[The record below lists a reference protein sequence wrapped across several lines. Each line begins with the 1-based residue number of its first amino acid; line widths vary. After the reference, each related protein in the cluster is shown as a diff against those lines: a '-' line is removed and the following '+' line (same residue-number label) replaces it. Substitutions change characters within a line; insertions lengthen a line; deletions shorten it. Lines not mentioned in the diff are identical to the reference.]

1 MRGRTRMKN
10 TLGIIIGFDSNNDLR
25 ELSEHRPVASVPFG
39 GRYRVIDFMMSNL
52 VNSGCYQVAVL
63 MRDKYQSLLDHLGS
77 GKDWDLSRK
86 RGGMFL
92 LPPNA
97 FAPKSSPLVTENYR
111 TSLEALGSIS
121 DMLNK
126 NKSEHVLICSAD
138 IVANIPLD
146 EVMKEHKKSEA
157 DVTIVCTKN
166 PEGGAFD
173 MFLDLSPRHEVEDI
187 RNGDNMGGKCKYKS
201 MGIYIMKRKYLQS
214 LLSDCVTHNLRSFER
229 DAMQHVFKRG
239 DKVHGY
245 VFDKY
250 SAKIENVKGYFS
262 ASMDMLDK
270 DIRDQVFLKN
280 RPILTKIYDE
290 APTYYGEDAEVSDS
304 LIADGSRIEGT
315 VENSIIFRGCT
326 IAKDAVV
333 KDSIV
338 LPNSSIGEGVEL
350 SYVVTDKGVTVRENR
365 KMMGSATYPVAI
377 AKNATV

>member
-1 MRGRTRMKN
+1 MKN

-315 VENSIIFRGCT
+315 VENSIIFHGCT

-365 KMMGSATYPVAI
+365 KMVGGATYPVAI

>member
-1 MRGRTRMKN
+1 MKN

-86 RGGMFL
+86 RGGMFRR
-92 LPPNA
+92 PPNA

-173 MFLDLSPRHEVEDI
+173 MFLNLSPRHEVEDI

-365 KMMGSATYPVAI
+365 KMIGGATYPVAI

>member
-1 MRGRTRMKN
+1 MKN

-77 GKDWDLSRK
+77 GKDWGLSRK

-214 LLSDCVTHNLRSFER
+214 LLSDCVTHNLCSFER

-270 DIRDQVFLKN
+270 DIRDQVFLEN

-315 VENSIIFRGCT
+315 VKNSIIFRGCT

-365 KMMGSATYPVAI
+365 KMVGGATYPVAI

>member
-1 MRGRTRMKN
+1 MKN
-10 TLGIIIGFDSNNDLR
+10 TLGIIIGFDGNNDLR

-77 GKDWDLSRK
+77 GKEWDLSRK

-201 MGIYIMKRKYLQS
+201 MGIYIMKRKYLQN

-290 APTYYGEDAEVSDS
+290 APTYYGEDAAVSDS

-326 IAKDAVV
+326 IAKDAIV

>member
-1 MRGRTRMKN
+1 MKN

-173 MFLDLSPRHEVEDI
+173 MFLGLSPRHEVEDI
-187 RNGDNMGGKCKYKS
+187 RNGDNMGSKCKYKS

>member
-1 MRGRTRMKN
+1 MKN

-214 LLSDCVTHNLRSFER
+214 LLSECVTHNLCSFER
-229 DAMQHVFKRG
+229 DAMQPVFKRG

-270 DIRDQVFLKN
+270 DIRDQVFLEN

-315 VENSIIFRGCT
+315 VKNSIIFRGCT

-365 KMMGSATYPVAI
+365 KMVGGATYPVAI

>member
-1 MRGRTRMKN
+1 MKN

-166 PEGGAFD
+166 SEGGAFD
-173 MFLDLSPRHEVEDI
+173 MFLNLSPRHEVEDI

-290 APTYYGEDAEVSDS
+290 APTYYGEDAKVSDS

-326 IAKDAVV
+326 IAKDAIV

-338 LPNSSIGEGVEL
+338 LPKSSIGEGVEL

>member
-1 MRGRTRMKN
+1 MKN
-10 TLGIIIGFDSNNDLR
+10 TLGIIIGFDGNNDLR

-315 VENSIIFRGCT
+315 VKNSIIFRGCT

-365 KMMGSATYPVAI
+365 KMIGGATYPVAI

>member
-1 MRGRTRMKN
+1 MKN

-166 PEGGAFD
+166 SEGGAFD

-315 VENSIIFRGCT
+315 VQNSIIFRGCT

-365 KMMGSATYPVAI
+365 KMVGGATYPVAI

>member
-1 MRGRTRMKN
+1 MKN

-166 PEGGAFD
+166 SEGGAFD

-262 ASMDMLDK
+262 ASLDMLDK

-315 VENSIIFRGCT
+315 VKNSIIFRGCT
-326 IAKDAVV
+326 IAKDAIV

>member
-1 MRGRTRMKN
+1 MKN

-146 EVMKEHKKSEA
+146 EVMKEHTKSEA

-173 MFLDLSPRHEVEDI
+173 MFLGLSPRHEVEDI

-365 KMMGSATYPVAI
+365 KMIGGATYPVAI

>member
-1 MRGRTRMKN
+1 MKN

-166 PEGGAFD
+166 SEGGAFD

-315 VENSIIFRGCT
+315 VKNSIIFRGCT
-326 IAKDAVV
+326 IAKDAIV

>member
-1 MRGRTRMKN
+1 MKN
-10 TLGIIIGFDSNNDLR
+10 TLGIIIGFDGNNDLR

-173 MFLDLSPRHEVEDI
+173 MFLGLSPRHEVEDI

-250 SAKIENVKGYFS
+250 SAKIENVKDYFS

-326 IAKDAVV
+326 IAKDAIV

>member
-1 MRGRTRMKN
+1 MKN

-214 LLSDCVTHNLRSFER
+214 LLSDCVTHNLRSFKR

-270 DIRDQVFLKN
+270 DIRDQVFLEN

-315 VENSIIFRGCT
+315 VKNSIIFRGCT

-365 KMMGSATYPVAI
+365 KMVGGATYPVAI

>member
-1 MRGRTRMKN
+1 MKN

-173 MFLDLSPRHEVEDI
+173 MFLGLSPRHEVEDI

-365 KMMGSATYPVAI
+365 KMVGGATYPVAI

>member
-187 RNGDNMGGKCKYKS
+187 HNGDNMGGKCKYKS

-214 LLSDCVTHNLRSFER
+214 LLSDCVTHNLCSFER

-270 DIRDQVFLKN
+270 DIRDQVFLEN

-315 VENSIIFRGCT
+315 VKNSIIFRGCT

-365 KMMGSATYPVAI
+365 KMVGGATYPVAI

>member
-1 MRGRTRMKN
+1 MKN
-10 TLGIIIGFDSNNDLR
+10 TLGIIIGFDGNNDLR

-166 PEGGAFD
+166 SEGGAFD

-290 APTYYGEDAEVSDS
+290 APTYYGENAEVSDS

-326 IAKDAVV
+326 IAKDAIV

-365 KMMGSATYPVAI
+365 KMVGGATYPVAI

>member
-1 MRGRTRMKN
+1 MKN
-10 TLGIIIGFDSNNDLR
+10 TLGIIIGFESNNDLR

-166 PEGGAFD
+166 SEGGAFD

>member
-10 TLGIIIGFDSNNDLR
+10 TLGIIIGFDGNNDLR

-214 LLSDCVTHNLRSFER
+214 LLSDCVTHNLCSFER

-270 DIRDQVFLKN
+270 DIRDQVFLEN

-315 VENSIIFRGCT
+315 VKNSIIFRGCT

-365 KMMGSATYPVAI
+365 KMVGGATYPVAI

>member
-1 MRGRTRMKN
+1 MKN

-214 LLSDCVTHNLRSFER
+214 LLSDCVTHNLCSFER

-270 DIRDQVFLKN
+270 DIRDQVFLEN

-315 VENSIIFRGCT
+315 VKNSIIFRGCT

-365 KMMGSATYPVAI
+365 KMIGGATYPVAI

>member
-270 DIRDQVFLKN
+270 DIRDQVFLEN

-315 VENSIIFRGCT
+315 VKNSIIFRGCT

-365 KMMGSATYPVAI
+365 KMVGGATYPVAI

>member
-1 MRGRTRMKN
+1 MKN

-39 GRYRVIDFMMSNL
+39 GRYRVIDFMMSHL

-365 KMMGSATYPVAI
+365 KMVGGATYPVAI

>member
-1 MRGRTRMKN
+1 MKN

-86 RGGMFL
+86 RGGLFL

-166 PEGGAFD
+166 SEGGAFD

-338 LPNSSIGEGVEL
+338 LPNSSIGEGVEV

-365 KMMGSATYPVAI
+365 KMVGGATYPVAI

>member
-1 MRGRTRMKN
+1 MKN
-10 TLGIIIGFDSNNDLR
+10 TLGIIIGFDGNNDLR

-173 MFLDLSPRHEVEDI
+173 MFLGLSPRHEVEDI

-201 MGIYIMKRKYLQS
+201 MGIYIMKRNYLQS

>member
-1 MRGRTRMKN
+1 MKN
-10 TLGIIIGFDSNNDLR
+10 TLGIIIGFDGNNDLR

-326 IAKDAVV
+326 IAKDAIV

-365 KMMGSATYPVAI
+365 KMVGGATYPVAI

>member
-1 MRGRTRMKN
+1 MKN
-10 TLGIIIGFDSNNDLR
+10 TLGIIIGFDGNNDLR
-25 ELSEHRPVASVPFG
+25 ELSEHRPVASVPFC

-173 MFLDLSPRHEVEDI
+173 MFLGLSPRHEVEDI

-326 IAKDAVV
+326 IAKDAIV

>member
-1 MRGRTRMKN
+1 MKN

-157 DVTIVCTKN
+157 DVTIVCIKN
-166 PEGGAFD
+166 SEGGAFD

-326 IAKDAVV
+326 IAKDAIV

-365 KMMGSATYPVAI
+365 KMVGGATYPVAI

>member
-1 MRGRTRMKN
+1 MKN

-214 LLSDCVTHNLRSFER
+214 LLSDCVTHNLCSFER

-270 DIRDQVFLKN
+270 DIRDQVVLEN

-315 VENSIIFRGCT
+315 VKNSIIFRGCT

-365 KMMGSATYPVAI
+365 KMVGGATYPVAI